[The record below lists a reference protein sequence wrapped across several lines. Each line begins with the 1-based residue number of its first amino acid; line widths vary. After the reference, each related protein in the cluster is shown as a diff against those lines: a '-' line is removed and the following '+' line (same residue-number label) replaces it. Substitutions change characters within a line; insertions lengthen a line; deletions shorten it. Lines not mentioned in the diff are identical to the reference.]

1 MPSSRLVL
9 DCAPAADSWQCPGT
23 VRTNELLVVRRA
35 KLVAESADLLTI
47 ALSGDFA
54 VSNVV
59 WCAA

>member
-1 MPSSRLVL
+1 
-9 DCAPAADSWQCPGT
+9 